1 MKKLNPLLA
10 LALLTA
16 CAGQSEFEVQQSYPA
31 VDAAFAG
38 RINLNS
44 LSNYANQTV
53 PAYIRRF
60 NDTNFIRNAGATL
73 GRVLFYDKKLSSNET
88 VACASC
94 HRQDTAFSDS
104 ATASTGVNGTTGR
117 HSMRLINARF
127 AQELKFFWDERAQSL
142 EAQTTMPIRD
152 HGEMGFSGASGDP
165 DFATLIARLSALEY
179 YRELFKFAFGSE
191 EITESKM
198 QIALGQFIRS
208 IQSFDSK
215 FDVGRQAAG
224 ANNANFANFT
234 AQENQGKNLFLA
246 PATFTG
252 STRTS
257 GGLGVRRLPPRA
269 RV

>member
-60 NDTNFIRNAGATL
+60 NDTNFITNAGATL

-127 AQELKFFWDERAQSL
+127 AQELKFFWTNARKVSRRRPLCRYE
-142 EAQTTMPIRD
+142 TTVKWASAALAVTPI
-152 HGEMGFSGASGDP
+152 S
-165 DFATLIARLSALEY
+165 
-179 YRELFKFAFGSE
+179 
-191 EITESKM
+191 
-198 QIALGQFIRS
+198 
-208 IQSFDSK
+208 
-215 FDVGRQAAG
+215 
-224 ANNANFANFT
+224 
-234 AQENQGKNLFLA
+234 
-246 PATFTG
+246 
-252 STRTS
+252 
-257 GGLGVRRLPPRA
+257 RR
-269 RV
+269 

>member
-1 MKKLNPLLA
+1 
-10 LALLTA
+10 
-16 CAGQSEFEVQQSYPA
+16 
-31 VDAAFAG
+31 
-38 RINLNS
+38 
-44 LSNYANQTV
+44 
-53 PAYIRRF
+53 
-60 NDTNFIRNAGATL
+60 
-73 GRVLFYDKKLSSNET
+73 
-88 VACASC
+88 
-94 HRQDTAFSDS
+94 
-104 ATASTGVNGTTGR
+104 
-117 HSMRLINARF
+117 
-127 AQELKFFWDERAQSL
+127 
-142 EAQTTMPIRD
+142 
-152 HGEMGFSGASGDP
+152 MGFSGAGGDP

-246 PATFTG
+246 PRDLYRFDAHK
-252 STRTS
+252 RRAW
-257 GGLGVRRLPPRA
+257 VRRLPPGA